1 MYIMLKK
8 YEHEIMKYLK
18 PLTLIIA
25 LFFFLSCDNDNNNN
39 NEPSSDDNNNNEPS
53 SIEIGNYIFNFETE
67 FTLEQLQGIDSYVG
81 NVNGSGITLFFDYGW
96 YTRPATNLSAD
107 EYEVTEEEI
116 NGHYRQIVKPLDS
129 ETNFTR
135 IHLFKTSDSIESPS
149 GYNSLT
155 MSTNNLNT
163 SEQEMI
169 IEVFNSVEI
178 IE

>member
-8 YEHEIMKYLK
+8 YVHEIMKYLK

-25 LFFFLSCDNDNNNN
+25 LFFFLSCDNDN
-39 NEPSSDDNNNNEPS
+39 NNNNEPS

-81 NVNGSGITLFFDYGW
+81 NVNGSGITLSFDYGW
-96 YTRPATNLSAD
+96 YTRPAKNLSAD